1 MKFPYIII
9 CTIIIA
15 FTAAAQ
21 EGLFKTY
28 YSSGQIE
35 SEINYQNN
43 IREGEAKFYF
53 ENGTLKEERTYING
67 KVEGIIKLYHENG
80 NLKEIASIENGKREG
95 PTSQFNEEGVYTA
108 DIEFHEGR
116 KIPSL
121 PELVEPPIIAS
132 TDVSTEIEE
141 NNNIETAKA
150 KERNLKKKSEGLNV
164 PPPLEDIIDDDPA
177 FFSTAEVMPQPV
189 GGMSAVYN
197 RLVYP
202 SEARNKKIEGT
213 VKVLVYINEW
223 GDVTQAE
230 VVEGIGYGCDEAAK
244 TTLFYTKFS
253 PGMIRGKAVKIR
265 MVIPLDFKLT
275 S

>member
-1 MKFPYIII
+1 MKFPYLFIFIIL
-9 CTIIIA
+9 TA

-28 YSSGQIE
+28 YSTGQIE

-43 IREGEAKFYF
+43 IREGEAKFYY
-53 ENGTLKEERTYING
+53 ENGNLKEERTYING
-67 KVEGIIKLYHENG
+67 KVEGVLKLYHENG
-80 NLKEIASIENGKREG
+80 SLKEIASIENGKREG
-95 PTSQFNEEGVYTA
+95 PTSLFNEEGIYTA
-108 DIEFHEGR
+108 DVEFHEGR
-116 KIPSL
+116 RL
-121 PELVEPPIIAS
+121 PPAPEIVEPPVIAS
-132 TDVSTEIEE
+132 SNVTPESEEI
-141 NNNIETAKA
+141 NNIETAKA
-150 KERNLKKKSEGLNV
+150 KERNLRKKSEGLSV
-164 PPPLEDIIDDDPA
+164 PPPLDDVIDDDPA

-197 RLVYP
+197 RLIYP
-202 SEARNKKIEGT
+202 SEARNKKVEGT

-230 VVEGIGYGCDEAAK
+230 VVEGIGFGCDEAAK

-265 MVIPLDFKLT
+265 MVIPVDFKLT